1 MNSDIYENQFFIDN
15 YADEIPFQGTE
26 DRRQFAYVN
35 LHFINENDPIFNNT
49 IYKVKGKSESDISD
63 QDYFDII
70 NNYIVDD
77 QFLDYPWEWHW
88 QRFILTFPNDT
99 WKNLLT
105 DDEIKIFTKKLS
117 SYSNF
122 NKELPFLLEGT
133 KFRTERAK
141 GEEILTYKLKLEAE
155 RPKSEKIINY
165 LIRYLQKNPNDL
177 KMLEYLSENLKLI
190 LEERYNIDN
199 NELMKLWIYGLAYI
213 VKKNL
218 NFYESCEKTTEID
231 AKEMLKLES
240 ESNVKVSPK
249 PEDFPFHL
257 NDVKT
262 LTQRHYCPKPS
273 EAIQLLLI
281 IDEPLNNEKIELEI
295 WDKPSFWGPNKV
307 QLLPIDQF
315 FSDHYKE
322 FQSWDTISRVLL
334 KHRDLFDIAYRAL
347 PPPEPNKKGG
357 IQDRWTPAQLV
368 KQDIQGARKF
378 AEKALSFFYDGL
390 TMTYDDIN
398 KDTWV
403 KDFLKYQD
411 QLIEAVMNLQS
422 SSIENKVTL
431 LCCIDTEKAYSTAW
445 HMLEKEKLIFKYP
458 HYTIAGHIIDIYE
471 GFSFENFF
479 KLLESDPEPCQIFN
493 NSNRLVNYASY
504 NPTHIHKILHKH
516 PGDLIFF
523 LPASLSKISSEN
535 QDIRWKIL
543 YGEHQFIPV
552 IEQYFE
558 KLENDLIKKANEK
571 HKAHKHYDD
580 ENKYFIKSDKIRL
593 LLAVGTVEAIEK
605 AKVEYINSHGYT
617 DFVSIS
623 FKIMCFSPSLGEKWV
638 VEALTKGMITSLEMF
653 TYLVTSPFYYR
664 KIESFVS
671 NSFPNISKMM
681 LDDLPSIRPKIKVQQ
696 QCSDEQLKR
705 RLVRN
710 LCIAAYKG
718 NKLSKEEW
726 IKIETD
732 WTGEENPYGLKPED
746 RVSQDITEIETRSST
761 ENIILR
767 ETTNSLFL
775 SDLEKMREQLHQT
788 YQKFITTPC
797 YDLRIVYDII
807 RDAKNEVLKKAK
819 KALIKEQISEK
830 TTMTILNHFQEDDSY
845 PSRPNLEKIF
855 KEYEEIKAFDKK
867 RLEAIL
873 TRCSDEILPKL
884 LKMTLETLVNSTHQK
899 VIFDDEK
906 HQTPLAEFLQI
917 VYPDY
922 PQPWMK
928 GICNIFENYQNIH
941 DKWLKGLSLALG
953 HLREPWGKKVPV
965 LLNKAVNDPDL
976 SDDLREFIKRQKN
989 LFNGENFN
997 RGHHRDPLRRVSDC
1011 RNTIF
1016 KTHRMI
1022 TEFKE

>member
-1 MNSDIYENQFFIDN
+1 
-15 YADEIPFQGTE
+15 
-26 DRRQFAYVN
+26 V
-35 LHFINENDPIFNNT
+35 T
-49 IYKVKGKSESDISD
+49 I
-63 QDYFDII
+63 
-70 NNYIVDD
+70 
-77 QFLDYPWEWHW
+77 
-88 QRFILTFPNDT
+88 
-99 WKNLLT
+99 
-105 DDEIKIFTKKLS
+105 
-117 SYSNF
+117 
-122 NKELPFLLEGT
+122 
-133 KFRTERAK
+133 
-141 GEEILTYKLKLEAE
+141 
-155 RPKSEKIINY
+155 
-165 LIRYLQKNPNDL
+165 
-177 KMLEYLSENLKLI
+177 
-190 LEERYNIDN
+190 
-199 NELMKLWIYGLAYI
+199 
-213 VKKNL
+213 
-218 NFYESCEKTTEID
+218 
-231 AKEMLKLES
+231 
-240 ESNVKVSPK
+240 
-249 PEDFPFHL
+249 
-257 NDVKT
+257 
-262 LTQRHYCPKPS
+262 
-273 EAIQLLLI
+273 
-281 IDEPLNNEKIELEI
+281 
-295 WDKPSFWGPNKV
+295 
-307 QLLPIDQF
+307 
-315 FSDHYKE
+315 
-322 FQSWDTISRVLL
+322 
-334 KHRDLFDIAYRAL
+334 
-347 PPPEPNKKGG
+347 
-357 IQDRWTPAQLV
+357 
-368 KQDIQGARKF
+368 
-378 AEKALSFFYDGL
+378 
-390 TMTYDDIN
+390 
-398 KDTWV
+398 
-403 KDFLKYQD
+403 
-411 QLIEAVMNLQS
+411 
-422 SSIENKVTL
+422 
-431 LCCIDTEKAYSTAW
+431 LCCISTEKAYDTAW
-445 HMLEKEKLIFKYP
+445 HMLEKEKLIFKHP
-458 HYTIAGHIIDIYE
+458 HCKIAGHIIDNYE

-479 KLLESDPEPCQIFN
+479 KLLENDHKSCRIFN
-493 NSNRLVNYASY
+493 HSKRLANYASY
-504 NPTHIHKILHKH
+504 NPSHIHKILHQH
-516 PGDLIFF
+516 PRHLIFF
-523 LPASLSKISSEN
+523 LPDSLSKISSEN
-535 QDIRWKIL
+535 DGRWKIL
-543 YGEHQFIPV
+543 YGENQFIPV

-580 ENKYFIKSDKIRL
+580 ENKKFFIKSGKIRL
-593 LLAVGTVEAIEK
+593 LLAIDTVEAIEK

-617 DFVSIS
+617 NFAGIS
-623 FKIMCFSPSLGEKWV
+623 FEIMRFSPSLGEKWV
-638 VEALTKGMITSLEMF
+638 VEALTKGMITSLEMT
-653 TYLVTSPFYYR
+653 TYLVTGQLYHI

-671 NSFPNISKMM
+671 SSFPNISKML
-681 LDDLPSIRPKIKVQQ
+681 LDDLPLIRSEIKSKQE
-696 QCSDEQLKR
+696 CSDEDLQEL
-705 RLVRN
+705 LEN

-732 WTGEENPYGLKPED
+732 WTGEEYPYGLKPED

-830 TTMTILNHFQEDDSY
+830 TTITILNRLQENDSY